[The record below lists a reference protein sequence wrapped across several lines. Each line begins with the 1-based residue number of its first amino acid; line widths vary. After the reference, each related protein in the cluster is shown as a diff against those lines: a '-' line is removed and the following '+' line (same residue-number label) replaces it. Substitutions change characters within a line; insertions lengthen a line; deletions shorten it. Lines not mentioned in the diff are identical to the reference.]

1 MSNLFFI
8 PPKDTAD
15 LNFTW
20 TSEKKQKET
29 HKKPRTERQIVE
41 NQQVNKKDSS
51 DFCVKNL
58 QIWESTYSP
67 SYRYWVCL
75 P

>member
-20 TSEKKQKET
+20 TSEKKEKET

-41 NQQVNKKDSS
+41 NQQVNKTHLI
-51 DFCVKNL
+51 FV
-58 QIWESTYSP
+58 
-67 SYRYWVCL
+67 
-75 P
+75 